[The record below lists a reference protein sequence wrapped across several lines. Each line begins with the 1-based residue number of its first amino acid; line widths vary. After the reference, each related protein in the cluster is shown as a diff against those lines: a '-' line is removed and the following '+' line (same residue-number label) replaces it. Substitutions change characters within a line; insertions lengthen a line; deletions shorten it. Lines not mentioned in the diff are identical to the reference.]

1 MVAAQFILGFLKYI
15 YIYILR
21 IDTFQ
26 IKYFKSEGVTSVTLF
41 TILNIVALYTLL
53 DFEK

>member
-15 YIYILR
+15 YILR

-26 IKYFKSEGVTSVTLF
+26 IKYFKFEGVTSVTLF